1 MKYLRVI
8 ASAFLVLLGSML
20 IVAWALSLQA
30 VKSIENGTAAEKLV
44 TTTLEAPQTAEFVAD
59 QVQAALAEQ
68 VESQAGDIA
77 LVLLDDQIHGGLVAV
92 LQSDAFLGTITTAG
106 NAAQDR
112 LLAAISDPD
121 REPGPLAIDIDLGT
135 RINTAIDQIPVV
147 GAFIPDI
154 EFPEYSVEIV
164 DADTFEDVRSGYAA
178 MEWVAT
184 WFVWIGVTLIAAGV
198 AVAPRWRRFLPR
210 ALLAAGLF
218 GIAVAFVLGSMG
230 PRTIASFMPGGRDGG
245 LGTLIEDVIGDTA
258 LAPVTNVLLTLG
270 LVALGLA
277 LIWALV
283 MRFVPGMAGRDDPAP
298 VDAEE
303 ADAVVADEDDESS
316 AEVTDTTE
324 FESVPPTAATAVA
337 QPTTDGAQPPSIQ
350 PTEERRPD

>member
-1 MKYLRVI
+1 MKYLRII
-8 ASAFLVLLGSML
+8 AAAFLVLLGSML

-92 LQSDAFLGTITTAG
+92 LQSDAFINTITTAG
-106 NAAQDR
+106 NAGQDR

-147 GAFIPDI
+147 GGFIPEI

-178 MEWVAT
+178 MTWVAT
-184 WFVWIGVTLIAAGV
+184 WFVWIGILFIATGV
-198 AVAPRWRRFLPR
+198 AIAPRWRRFLPR
-210 ALLAAGLF
+210 ALIAAGLF

-283 MRFVPGMAGRDDPAP
+283 MRFVPGMAGRDEMASG
-298 VDAEE
+298 DAEA
-303 ADAVVADEDDESS
+303 ADAVVAEDGDEPSV
-316 AEVTDTTE
+316 EVTDTTE
-324 FESVPPTAATAVA
+324 FESVAPTAATPLAA
-337 QPTTDGAQPPSIQ
+337 PTDGAQPPSIE